1 MAYDITKQPLLPAM
15 LQAFQ
20 PPSFS
25 RNPVIGFQQP
35 EQKASLYGRLF
46 DRFTP
51 QAGNAEYQLDD
62 EQKRRLFRQGLL
74 QFGVAALQPNG
85 GNTGAAI
92 ARGLLAGTQ
101 GLNEGSRQ
109 YVEDAYRADKM
120 RREQLGE
127 IPAGYREF
135 DLTAQ
140 AGGLT
145 PEQRRQAARVK
156 LGLDG
161 RASSAGFGF
170 ELVEGPDGRKRYSRR
185 NPRTGLVEIYDE
197 TTGQFAPLGVAAS
210 TAPTF
215 EDGSMAPKPTMMG
228 AGGVPIAIDPN
239 MSQQDI
245 AAIQAMEGLA
255 PAPRGFQTGSNPALG
270 VSRRPE
276 DEAAAIEAAK
286 AQVGLQYAPAMGAID
301 VQTAAGK
308 ARAAAEAEL
317 AFAPQ
322 MGQIAAQ
329 IEGDKATAKTAAETQ
344 AAAAK
349 RARDSKEALTFLNEA
364 ERLLQKATGGRVGA
378 LGDASARLFNYTT
391 EGAKAASQLDILA
404 AKLVANVPRFEGPQ
418 SNIDVQMYMQAAGD
432 LANRDKS
439 TGERLSA
446 LQQMRQIA
454 NRYASQQSTP
464 KPSVP
469 STQRR
474 LKFNPAT
481 GKLE

>member
-1 MAYDITKQPLLPAM
+1 MAYQITKQPLIPAL

-20 PPSFS
+20 APAFAK
-25 RNPVIGFQQP
+25 NPVIGFRP
-35 EQKASLYGRLF
+35 EVERAPLYSRLF
-46 DRFTP
+46 DRLTP
-51 QAGNAEYQLDD
+51 QSGNSEYQLDD
-62 EQKRRLFRQGLL
+62 DQKRRLFRQGLL

-101 GLNEGSRQ
+101 GLNEGARQ
-109 YVEDAYRADKM
+109 QIEDAYRADKM
-120 RREQLGE
+120 RLEQLGE

-145 PEQRRQAARVK
+145 LEQRKQAARVK

-197 TTGQFAPLGVAAS
+197 TTGQFAPLGTAS
-210 TAPTF
+210 PAMGSPTF
-215 EDGSMAPKPTMMG
+215 EDGSMAPKPMMMG
-228 AGGVPIAIDPN
+228 AGGVPIAIDPS
-239 MSQQDI
+239 MSPQDI

-255 PAPRGFQTGSNPALG
+255 PAPRGFQTGPSPALG

-286 AQVGLQYAPAMGAID
+286 ANVGLQYAPAMAAID
-301 VQTAAGK
+301 VQTAGQK
-308 ARAAAEAEL
+308 ARIGAETDL
-317 AFAPQ
+317 FYQP
-322 MGQIAAQ
+322 Q
-329 IEGDKATAKTAAETQ
+329 IEGARATAKTQAETQ

-349 RARDSKEALTFLNEA
+349 RARDSTEALNFLDEA
-364 ERLLQKATGGRVGA
+364 EKLLQRSTGGRVGA

-439 TGERLSA
+439 TGERLAA
-446 LQQMRQIA
+446 LQQMRRIA
-454 NRYASQQSTP
+454 NSYAN
-464 KPSVP
+464 
-469 STQRR
+469 TQPAATAPATSRR